1 MADDSDKS
9 SGQGSSPPPA
19 PDRGQDGVN
28 LSIEERG
35 MVVMPQTPDPQMN
48 VQIGGLPTAEGSGGG
63 EGGGS
68 SSGGGSEGGGG
79 GSSSG
84 SGGE

>member
-1 MADDSDKS
+1 
-9 SGQGSSPPPA
+9 
-19 PDRGQDGVN
+19 
-28 LSIEERG
+28 

-84 SGGE
+84 SDGE